1 MAVTSLWRVKGAIKK
16 VILYAEDKNKTEI
29 IETKNDDTNSVQLMN
44 DLIDYATRDDATQVK
59 RFVKGIKCNA
69 ETAAEEMLAIKNKYN
84 KTGGTVAYHGYL
96 SFAKDEVTPEV
107 AHSIGIELATK
118 LWGDKYQVLV
128 TTHLDKASH
137 IHCHFVINTVSY
149 VPGVNK
155 FHRTKS
161 DYREMQKTADALC
174 KEHGLSVIEYPNGR
188 RQNYEEYMSEKNG
201 QLTNS
206 AIIKNDMDICMNA
219 ARTYDEFIKLMSK
232 KGYVFDL
239 SGKYEKITHPNF
251 ARPRRLITLG
261 KEYTIGYI
269 KETIRRNWQF
279 EKEEYPPQ
287 DDTDELYAQRSSED
301 CDTYPTEIFDT
312 DEPHLRFLYA
322 RYTFEMS
329 NWIDR
334 KQYNKYKLY
343 LIKDDIKK
351 FNRFA
356 EEQDVLLYNH
366 INTGSDLLAYIE
378 KCDKELSDLSD
389 VRNKLRN
396 KLKTAVANDN
406 TEQITEIKSQIFAVT
421 QAMKKVRR
429 EKTVCERIRDRAP
442 GIKEKLEAVAQT
454 NEKIRNERE
463 VKTHESGRR
472 ISGRDRQDRS

>member
-1 MAVTSLWRVKGAIKK
+1 MAVTSLWRIKGAIKR
-16 VILYAEDKNKTEI
+16 VIMYAEDKKKTEV
-29 IETKNDDTNSVQLMN
+29 IETNNDDRNSEQLLN
-44 DLIDYATRDDATQVK
+44 DLVDYASRDDATQVK
-59 RFVKGIKCNA
+59 RYVSAINCSVDDTVNDMLRVKNF
-69 ETAAEEMLAIKNKYN
+69 YN
-84 KTGGTVAYHGYL
+84 KPGGTVAYHGYL
-96 SFAKDEVTPEV
+96 SFAKDEVSPDE
-107 AHSIGIELATK
+107 AHQIGYELATK
-118 LWGDKYQVLV
+118 LWGDRYQVLV
-128 TTHLDKASH
+128 TTHLDKTSH
-137 IHCHFVINTVSY
+137 IHCHFVLNTVSIID
-149 VPGVNK
+149 GKK
-155 FHRTKS
+155 FFRSAK
-161 DYREMQKTADALC
+161 DYYDMQRCADALC
-174 KEHGLSVIEYPNGR
+174 REHGLSVIEYPNGR

-201 QLTNS
+201 QFTNS
-206 AIIKNDMDICMNA
+206 AIIKNDMNICMNA

-287 DDTDELYAQRSSED
+287 DDTDELYAQRSSDD
-301 CDTYPTEIFDT
+301 CDTYPSAICDT
-312 DEPHLRFLYA
+312 DVLHLRFLYA

-396 KLKTAVANDN
+396 KLKTAVANDK

-442 GIKEKLEAVAQT
+442 EIKEKLDAVAQT

-472 ISGRDRQDRS
+472 ISGRNRQDRS